1 MSITIF
7 HNPACGTSRNVLALI
22 EYSGVEHQI
31 IEYLR
36 NPPARDMFLALV
48 AQTGL
53 SLRSVLR
60 KKGTPYLEL
69 GLDQPEVDDAALVDA
84 VMAHPILMNRPLVQ
98 SPKGVRLCRPSDV
111 VLDLLPEL
119 PKSNFLKEEG
129 VPFLLDRQIA
139 ASDTGLQV
147 ALREAGLAVDD
158 LEEPNCIFYAYE
170 ALDGT
175 PLGFG
180 GFQRI
185 GDAALILSIL
195 VEKDHRRAKIGK
207 NLVSLLLH
215 RALQAGAKTAWLLTE
230 EAAPF
235 FAKAGFKAKQRDEA
249 PAEILATR
257 QATQLCPQSA
267 TLLSRKIEL

>member
-1 MSITIF
+1 MSMTIF
-7 HNPACGTSRNVLALI
+7 HNPSCGTSRNVLALI
-22 EYSGVEHQI
+22 EYSGVEHQV
-31 IEYLR
+31 IEYLK
-36 NPPARDMFLALV
+36 NPPSRDVFLALV

-69 GLDQPEVDDAALVDA
+69 GLDLPEVDDEALVDA

-98 SPKGVRLCRPSDV
+98 SSKGVRLCRPSDV

-119 PKSNFLKEEG
+119 PKKNFLKEEG
-129 VPFLLDRQIA
+129 APFLLDRQIT
-139 ASDTGLQV
+139 ASDTGLRT

-158 LEEPNCIFYAYE
+158 LEEPHGVFYAYE

-180 GFQRI
+180 GFQRV
-185 GDAALILSIL
+185 GDAALIRSII
-195 VEKDHRRAKIGK
+195 VEKDNRRAKIGK
-207 NLVSLLLH
+207 NLVALLLH

-235 FAKAGFKAKQRDEA
+235 FEKAGFKIKPRDEA
-249 PAEILATR
+249 PASILATR
-257 QATQLCPQSA
+257 QAAQLCPQNA
-267 TLLSRKIEL
+267 TLLARKIEL